1 MPRIPPPR
9 STSTIFYVYGPS
21 TKYPTPRATSA
32 RCSLCLV
39 FEQDFVRR
47 DIFDPPGTESD
58 SFTYYIHHKNWE
70 LLKQSVGNGCKLCK
84 LLYNGYLHTRHERR
98 SAKQES
104 DSLQDTESKLSKSLG
119 IETPGTFVFHVP
131 YDYYELSGPLRIF
144 FCHTDMFEEST
155 LEAVSRHDSSAMAEF
170 AIAAN
175 PDDPFFSD
183 EERSFSPGRLCAPE
197 ADFSLAASWLLDC
210 QKNHQCQATHHTPI
224 SIKQQN
230 PTRLLRLQPNK
241 GMISLIDTINSQQ
254 YNYIA
259 LSHRWG
265 QSKPAVTLTSNL
277 HARMAGIKIN
287 TLPRTFQ
294 DAVMATHRLGYEL
307 IWIDSLCIIQD
318 DKADWER
325 ECPRMSDVYRGAVL
339 TIAGPAATDSSA
351 GFLHKREFVTNQ
363 KYAPCKLQSISGKEN
378 DNGVLTIWYPGCH
391 REPTAETD
399 VRTRR
404 LSALDSQPDSVL
416 QNRGWIMQEYLLSSR
431 LLYFGSFQMYF
442 ECGRAS
448 WFESTFQSRNPSRY
462 SNQDMSL
469 KKSLNDHV
477 GESDILL
484 EDWHEF
490 VTRYSLCALTK
501 PTDKLPAISSIA
513 QSLDPLGQQ
522 SYYAGIWGSH
532 LPKSLLWFVSDDTE
546 DQAQQPDNKP
556 ANTTAYMAPSWS
568 WASTKAHVRFIAL
581 QRRQTCPISV
591 VSCSTTLS
599 GVATTPDRF
608 GCVSAG
614 RISIKGRLSRVLII
628 EDGKGSKLLAW
639 KWPSASQS
647 QYAKPSVKG
656 IHRTSAD
663 QKGKAPAGLTLSG
676 CGEFS
681 PDNASAYKAHISSD
695 ECSFGKFNS
704 FVQISEAGRGKMSML
719 PLQETFAL
727 QAVIGSGYT
736 YNTLALERVPNM
748 ANTFRRIGCISFGIW
763 ALEQITWF
771 EDQVPQAIE
780 IV

>member
-1 MPRIPPPR
+1 
-9 STSTIFYVYGPS
+9 
-21 TKYPTPRATSA
+21 
-32 RCSLCLV
+32 
-39 FEQDFVRR
+39 
-47 DIFDPPGTESD
+47 
-58 SFTYYIHHKNWE
+58 
-70 LLKQSVGNGCKLCK
+70 
-84 LLYNGYLHTRHERR
+84 
-98 SAKQES
+98 
-104 DSLQDTESKLSKSLG
+104 
-119 IETPGTFVFHVP
+119 
-131 YDYYELSGPLRIF
+131 
-144 FCHTDMFEEST
+144 
-155 LEAVSRHDSSAMAEF
+155 
-170 AIAAN
+170 
-175 PDDPFFSD
+175 
-183 EERSFSPGRLCAPE
+183 
-197 ADFSLAASWLLDC
+197 
-210 QKNHQCQATHHTPI
+210 
-224 SIKQQN
+224 
-230 PTRLLRLQPNK
+230 
-241 GMISLIDTINSQQ
+241 MITLIDTINTQKYS
-254 YNYIA
+254 YIA

-277 HARMAGIKIN
+277 HARMAGIKVN
-287 TLPRTFQ
+287 TLPQTFQ
-294 DAVMATHRLGYEL
+294 DAVMAAYGLGYEF

-363 KYAPCKLQSISGKEN
+363 KYAPCKLQSISGKEI
-378 DNGVLTIWYPGCH
+378 DNGVLTMWYPGCH

-399 VRTRR
+399 LRTRR

-431 LLYFGSFQMYF
+431 ILYFGSFQMYF

-469 KKSLNDHV
+469 KKSLNDHI
-477 GESDILL
+477 GEFDILL
-484 EDWHEF
+484 KDWHEF
-490 VTRYSLCALTK
+490 VTRYSLCALTN

-532 LPKSLLWFVSDDTE
+532 LPESLLWFVSNDTE
-546 DQAQQPDNKP
+546 DQAQQPNNKP

-581 QRRQTCPISV
+581 QRRQTCPINV
-591 VSCSTTLS
+591 VSCSTKLS
-599 GVATTPDRF
+599 GAAPDPDRF
-608 GCVSAG
+608 GCVNAG
-614 RISIKGRLSRVLII
+614 RISITGRLSRVLII
-628 EDGKGSKLLAW
+628 GDEKGGKFLAW
-639 KWPSASQS
+639 KWPTASQS
-647 QYAKPSVKG
+647 QHIKSSIKG
-656 IHRTSAD
+656 IHQTSRNQEGDAST
-663 QKGKAPAGLTLSG
+663 GLTLSG

-681 PDNASAYKAHISSD
+681 PDHASAYNAHIPSD

-704 FVQISEAGRGKMSML
+704 SVQISEAGQRKINIL

-736 YNTLALERVPNM
+736 YNALALERVPNM

-771 EDQVPQAIE
+771 EDQVPHTIE
-780 IV
+780 II

>member
-1 MPRIPPPR
+1 MTVPLWQNLPLLQIP
-9 STSTIFYVYGPS
+9 V
-21 TKYPTPRATSA
+21 
-32 RCSLCLV
+32 
-39 FEQDFVRR
+39 
-47 DIFDPPGTESD
+47 
-58 SFTYYIHHKNWE
+58 
-70 LLKQSVGNGCKLCK
+70 
-84 LLYNGYLHTRHERR
+84 
-98 SAKQES
+98 
-104 DSLQDTESKLSKSLG
+104 SLG
-119 IETPGTFVFHVP
+119 KPEIAGQFLT
-131 YDYYELSGPLRIF
+131 LS
-144 FCHTDMFEEST
+144 
-155 LEAVSRHDSSAMAEF
+155 A
-170 AIAAN
+170 

-241 GMISLIDTINSQQ
+241 GMISLIDTINTQQ

-287 TLPRTFQ
+287 NLPRTFQ

-477 GESDILL
+477 GESDISL

-568 WASTKAHVRFIAL
+568 WASTKAHIRFIAL

-647 QYAKPSVKG
+647 QHAKPSVKG

-736 YNTLALERVPNM
+736 YNALALERVPNM